1 MKSVLMGIGLMIVVS
16 GIAWIVT
23 GTLETSTGEAFVS
36 SNNSVRLSD

>member
-16 GIAWIVT
+16 GVAWVVT
-23 GTLETSTGEAFVS
+23 GTQETSSGEAFVS

>member
-16 GIAWIVT
+16 GIAWFVT
-23 GTLETSTGEAFVS
+23 GTQEISSGEAFVS